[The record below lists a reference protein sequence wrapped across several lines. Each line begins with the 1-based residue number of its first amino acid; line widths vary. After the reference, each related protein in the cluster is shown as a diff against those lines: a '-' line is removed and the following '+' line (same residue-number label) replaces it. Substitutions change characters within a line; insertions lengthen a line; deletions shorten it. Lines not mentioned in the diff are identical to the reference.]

1 MQMRKHTVAVSGLI
15 AALAL
20 SGLAFSGAGCAGTR
34 YERSTG
40 AYLDDK
46 AISARV
52 KTALFRDPDVSGF
65 DVNVDTFRGD
75 VQLSG
80 FVDTPEQKERAS
92 QIAREISGVQMV
104 TNNLEIKP
112 PGTGVGSS
120 GPAVQSDTVTQPA
133 PVRSSGQGSSM
144 SQGQWRPITPSTSGS
159 STLDNSGNL
168 NTGPAIGSQG
178 SQALPQS
185 GIQQQEQPLQPAP
198 DLAPLDNQNTTPD
211 LDTETPDN
219 P

>member
-20 SGLAFSGAGCAGTR
+20 SGLALSGAGCAGTR

-46 AISARV
+46 AVSARV

-65 DVNVDTFRGD
+65 DVNVETFRGD

-92 QIAREISGVQMV
+92 EIAREISGVRMV

-120 GPAVQSDTVTQPA
+120 GPAVQSDTMTQPA

-144 SQGQWRPITPSTSGS
+144 GQDQWKPISPSSSGS
-159 STLDNSGNL
+159 GTLDNRGNL
-168 NTGPAIGSQG
+168 NTDTTIPNQG
-178 SQALPQS
+178 SQAVPQS
-185 GIQQQEQPLQPAP
+185 GTGADIQQQPAP
-198 DLAPLDNQNTTPD
+198 DLAPLDDQGATQD